1 MSLFGTK
8 EKQEIAVLQN
18 EIAALKAQLTP
29 EHITLAELNQ
39 EIEASRVTLETVYK
53 SVVEKKA
60 LLKGLEEPDKTL
72 FSDGV
77 VYNHPY
83 GRIAQK
89 LGMSE
94 NNVAVRIFRL
104 KGRLQKCLDA

>member
-60 LLKGLEEPDKTL
+60 LLKELESQIIETDERLCCNLLGCIRLVTL
-72 FSDGV
+72 LCVLMSTKLACLKS
-77 VYNHPY
+77 
-83 GRIAQK
+83 AQIK
-89 LGMSE
+89 K
-94 NNVAVRIFRL
+94 I
-104 KGRLQKCLDA
+104 